1 MNIDDNTLKLAQ
13 ELTQIIGVSGNE
25 RYISKALQQHYRRYT
40 DEIVFDNL
48 GSVFAVKRCGK
59 ENAKKVMIS
68 GNMDEIGFM
77 VNGITDNG
85 LLKILPLG
93 TVWDQ
98 TILSQRIRLINGE
111 GKEFKGAIVTK
122 NSSEDRSKIIG
133 VGEMFADIGANSKE
147 EIKEMGIKLGD
158 SMVIDGPFEVL
169 ATGKRILSKAWN
181 NRYGCILGI
190 ELLEELKDVE
200 LDVDLY
206 VGCTVQKEI
215 GLRGAETATN
225 LVKPDLGIV
234 LDCLQ
239 ANDIEG
245 KEDAV
250 GKLGEGLL
258 INYYDKSMMPNRALI
273 SHLVDICKLN
283 DINHQYYYSMKENDA
298 KWIHKLLV
306 GCPTLMACICTRNVN
321 TNSSIID
328 MDDYLSAKEAV
339 IRVIK
344 SLDTETIDRF
354 KAENR

>member
-1 MNIDDNTLKLAQ
+1 MKIDDNTLKLAQ
-13 ELTQIIGVSGNE
+13 EITQIIGVSGNE
-25 RYISKALQQHYRRYT
+25 RYISKALQAHYKKYA

-59 ENAKKVMIS
+59 KNAKKVMIS
-68 GNMDEIGFM
+68 ANMDEIGFM

-93 TVWDQ
+93 TILNQ

-122 NSSEDRSKIIG
+122 NSGEDKSKVIDID
-133 VGEMFADIGANSKE
+133 EMFADIGATSKE
-147 EIKEMGIKLGD
+147 EVEQMGVRLGD
-158 SMVIDGPFEVL
+158 SIVIDGPFEIL
-169 ATGKRILSKAWN
+169 STGKRILSKAWN

-190 ELLEELKDVE
+190 EILKALKDVE
-200 LDVDLY
+200 LGVDLY

-225 LVKPDLGIV
+225 LVAPDLGIV

-239 ANDIEG
+239 ANDVEG

-258 INYYDKSMMPNRALI
+258 INYYDKSMMPNRALLN
-273 SHLVDICKLN
+273 HLVDICKSN
-283 DINHQYYYSMKENDA
+283 DIKYQYYYSMKENDA

-321 TNSSIID
+321 TNSSIIH
-328 MDDYLSAKEAV
+328 MDDYLAAKEAV
-339 IRVIK
+339 VRVIR